1 MTNRLDFSLTTSN
14 GKIELTSGPA
24 TAIPGIKAILTL
36 LAERNAQVYAKL
48 GTAKTFS
55 ATLQTTNQ
63 SITLNI
69 DATIP
74 GAPKF
79 LLTLPISREQA
90 DHVNG
95 ITPPPTTFP
104 TIPLLITAG
113 GLITAAAFYYAP
125 WITSTV
131 AGGTAILAAASTCS
145 KSETKSEA
153 TPSAP
158 AVITRPVVTTPPVV
172 TTLALPPVLLA
183 PISSKVEDVIGIVN
197 GGPKGGDS
205 STCFM
210 NAAFQLIMNDE
221 ELLRAILET
230 YQTELKKSD
239 LPADNRTAYIAFI
252 NAVIAYKAGNRD
264 GVDLNPLRK
273 IFYNAKTA
281 GVQGDSS
288 EVIFAL
294 LGPVDVRK
302 YPRLFTPQTIEKMYV
317 PEPKLTFP
325 ASLWSSPTTYKLVAA
340 DKREEFSIISPNR
353 IMQDH
358 TQPAYALQVPLSG
371 ETNGTKL
378 IELQFQQHPCHNQT
392 ERAGYYASEAA
403 KQAGIRSPYVPTEER
418 TILSNAPD
426 RFLVDLKRFQNVLGV
441 RTKIKTEIDMP
452 QELTVM
458 KTRYRL
464 KSIVVHAGE
473 VTGGHYY
480 AYVRK
485 GNGPWKKANDS
496 DSRDATDLDHGLK
509 NGYLYWYEKI

>member
-14 GKIELTSGPA
+14 GKIELTTGPA
-24 TAIPGIKAILTL
+24 KAIPGMKAILTL
-36 LAERNAQVYAKL
+36 LAERNAEVYAKL

-55 ATLQTTNQ
+55 ATLQQTAD

-113 GLITAAAFYYAP
+113 GIISAAAFYYAP

-131 AGGTAILAAASTCS
+131 AGGTAILAAVSTCTRSQTES
-145 KSETKSEA
+145 KPSE
-153 TPSAP
+153 P
-158 AVITRPVVTTPPVV
+158 VITRPVVTTPLPVV
-172 TTLALPPVLLA
+172 TTPVITPALLA
-183 PISSKVEDVIGIVN
+183 PISSKVENVIGIVN
-197 GGPKGGDS
+197 GGPKGGDG

-221 ELLRAILET
+221 ELLGAILET
-230 YQTELKKSD
+230 YQAELKKLD

-264 GVDLNPLRK
+264 GIDLNPLRK
-273 IFYNAKTA
+273 IFYNAKDA
-281 GVQGDSS
+281 HIQGDAS

-294 LGPVDVRK
+294 LGPVQTRQ
-302 YPRLFTPQTIEKMYV
+302 YPKLFTDQTIEKKYI

-340 DKREEFSIISPNR
+340 DKREEFSIISPDG
-353 IMQDH
+353 IMRDQ

-378 IELQFQQHPCHNQT
+378 IEQQFQMHNCPDRT
-392 ERAGYYASEAA
+392 ERAGYYTSLEA
-403 KQAGIRSPYVPTEER
+403 KQAGIRSPYVPTEEQ
-418 TILSNAPD
+418 TILSAAPD

-458 KTRYRL
+458 NTRYRL

-485 GNGPWKKANDS
+485 SNGPWMKANDS
-496 DSRDATDLDHGLK
+496 DSRVATDLDHGLK